1 MIRVLIADHQP
12 IVSYGIRMLFESSS
26 DIKIVN
32 SVNTKKQLMDYLKKG
47 SIDVVLLSL
56 DFADSNGI
64 TILRNIKKDF
74 NEIRVLIFSSQAEN
88 IFAAN
93 TIKTGASGYLSKSA
107 TTATIKRAILKVF
120 KGGIYVSNA
129 MARKLTFEKNKEQ
142 TNLYNRLSTR
152 EIEVLNLICSGKK
165 NNEMAVELSINPK
178 TISTYKSRLMKKLQ
192 VDNIIALIDL
202 GRQKN

>member
-142 TNLYNRLSTR
+142 TNLYNKLSTR

-165 NNEMAVELSINPK
+165 NNEMAIELNINPK
-178 TISTYKSRLMKKLQ
+178 TVSTYKTRLMKKLQ
-192 VDNIIALIDL
+192 VNNIIALIDL

>member
-142 TNLYNRLSTR
+142 TNLYNKLSTR

>member
-56 DFADSNGI
+56 DFSDSNGI

-165 NNEMAVELSINPK
+165 NNEMAVELNINPK

>member
-129 MARKLTFEKNKEQ
+129 MARKLTFEKTQEQ
-142 TNLYNRLSTR
+142 TNLYNKLSTR

-165 NNEMAVELSINPK
+165 NNEMAVELNINPK
-178 TISTYKSRLMKKLQ
+178 TVSTYKTRLMKKLQ
-192 VDNIIALIDL
+192 VNNIIALIDL

>member
-12 IVSYGIRMLFESSS
+12 IVSYGLRMLFESSS

-56 DFADSNGI
+56 DFSDSNGI

-165 NNEMAVELSINPK
+165 NNEMAVELNINPK

>member
-56 DFADSNGI
+56 DFSDSNGI

-129 MARKLTFEKNKEQ
+129 MARKLTFEKNNEQ

-165 NNEMAVELSINPK
+165 NNEMAVELNINPK

>member
-1 MIRVLIADHQP
+1 
-12 IVSYGIRMLFESSS
+12 
-26 DIKIVN
+26 
-32 SVNTKKQLMDYLKKG
+32 
-47 SIDVVLLSL
+47 
-56 DFADSNGI
+56 
-64 TILRNIKKDF
+64 LRNIKKDF